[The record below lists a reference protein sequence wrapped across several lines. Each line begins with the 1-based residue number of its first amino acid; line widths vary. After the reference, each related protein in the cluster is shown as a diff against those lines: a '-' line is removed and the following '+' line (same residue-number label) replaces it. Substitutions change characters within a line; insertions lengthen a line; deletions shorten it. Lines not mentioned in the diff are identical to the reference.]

1 MNQSRSAYL
10 HVPFCRHRCGYCN
23 FAVVAGRED
32 LADDYLEA
40 IKRELSWLQE
50 TRSVKT
56 LYFGGGTPTQLPL
69 PKLQELL
76 ELSKHWFPPES
87 SSKFEWTV
95 EVNPADIPVESIQM
109 LADAGVTRISL
120 GAQSFDDTKLKK
132 LERDHTAEDI
142 RQTVDA
148 AHEAGLAVS
157 IDLIFAAPDET
168 LGAWQQDLR
177 QAIEL
182 NTSHVSTYG
191 LTYEKGTTFWSRLH
205 QDQLTEVEEDLQRSM
220 YLSAIE
226 TLCQA
231 GFEHY
236 EVSNFAKPGQRSRH
250 NEAYWAGQEYYAA
263 GPGAARFLDG
273 VRETNHRSTTTYIK
287 RVLNNESPIAEREE
301 LTAEQLARE
310 RLVLGLR
317 RLEGV
322 NLEQFH
328 PATGYKIE
336 NLAGEEITRLVKL
349 GMLEQNDTHLR
360 LTQEGLLIS
369 DALWPDLL

>member
-32 LADDYLEA
+32 LADDYLDA

-50 TRSVKT
+50 PRSVKT

-69 PKLQELL
+69 TKLQELL
-76 ELSKHWFPPES
+76 ELAKHWFPPES

-95 EVNPADIPVESIQM
+95 EANPADIPIDSIQM

-142 RQTVDA
+142 RQTVVA

-205 QDQLTEVEEDLQRSM
+205 QDQLNEVEEDLQRSM

-226 TLCQA
+226 TLCQE

-236 EVSNFAKPGQRSRH
+236 EVSNFAKPGRRSRH

-287 RVLNNESPIAEREE
+287 RVLNNEPPVAEREE

-310 RLVLGLR
+310 RLVFGLR

-322 NLEQFH
+322 NLEHFH

-369 DALWPDLL
+369 DALWPELL